1 MASKKTMFKLIG
13 FYLDINQKTYVD
25 LVLNHCENI
34 ADRESQ
40 SFKDNPH
47 CEKYGITSF
56 PAFILFKNN
65 VLTRTVIG
73 KYPIK
78 TIKSKLL
85 I

>member
-1 MASKKTMFKLIG
+1 MFKLIG

-25 LVLNHCENI
+25 SVLNHCENI
-34 ADRESQ
+34 TDRESQ
-40 SFKDNPH
+40 SFKNNLY
-47 CEKYGITSF
+47 CKKYAITSF
-56 PAFILFKNN
+56 PAFILLKNN

>member
-1 MASKKTMFKLIG
+1 MFKLIG
-13 FYLDINQKTYVD
+13 FYLDINQKVYVD
-25 LVLNHCENI
+25 SVLNDCENVL
-34 ADRESQ
+34 DRESQ
-40 SFKDNPH
+40 SFKDNLY
-47 CEKYGITSF
+47 CEKYGIISF
-56 PAFILFKNN
+56 PAFILLKNN

>member
-1 MASKKTMFKLIG
+1 MFKLIG

-25 LVLNHCENI
+25 LVLNNCEKITN
-34 ADRESQ
+34 RESQ
-40 SFKDNPH
+40 SFKDNPN

-56 PAFILFKNN
+56 PAFALFKYN

>member
-1 MASKKTMFKLIG
+1 MFKLIG

-25 LVLNHCENI
+25 LVLSHCETVP
-34 ADRESQ
+34 DRESQ
-40 SFKDNPH
+40 LFKDNLY
-47 CEKYGITSF
+47 CERYGITSF
-56 PAFILFKNN
+56 PAFILLKNN

-78 TIKSKLL
+78 TIKNKLL

>member
-1 MASKKTMFKLIG
+1 MFKLIG
-13 FYLDINQKTYVD
+13 FYLDVNQKKYVD
-25 LVLNHCENI
+25 LVLNNCEKITN
-34 ADRESQ
+34 RESQ
-40 SFKDNPH
+40 SFKDNPN
-47 CEKYGITSF
+47 CEKYGITRF
-56 PAFILFKNN
+56 PTFALLKNN

>member
-1 MASKKTMFKLIG
+1 MFKLIG
-13 FYLDINQKTYVD
+13 FYLDVNQKKYVD
-25 LVLNHCENI
+25 LVLNNCEKITN
-34 ADRESQ
+34 RESQ
-40 SFKDNPH
+40 SFKDNPN

-56 PAFILFKNN
+56 PAFALLKNN

>member
-1 MASKKTMFKLIG
+1 MFKLIG
-13 FYLDINQKTYVD
+13 FYLDVNQKKYVD
-25 LVLNHCENI
+25 LVLNNCEKITN
-34 ADRESQ
+34 RESQ
-40 SFKDNPH
+40 SFKANPN

-56 PAFILFKNN
+56 PAFALLKNN

>member
-1 MASKKTMFKLIG
+1 MFKLIG
-13 FYLDINQKTYVD
+13 FYLDVNQKKYVD
-25 LVLNHCENI
+25 LVLNNCEKITN
-34 ADRESQ
+34 RESQ
-40 SFKDNPH
+40 SFKDNPN

-56 PAFILFKNN
+56 PAFALLKNK

>member
-1 MASKKTMFKLIG
+1 MFKLIG
-13 FYLDINQKTYVD
+13 FYLDVNQKTYVD
-25 LVLNHCENI
+25 LVLNNCENVTN
-34 ADRESQ
+34 RESQ
-40 SFKDNPH
+40 SFKDNPN

-56 PAFILFKNN
+56 PAFALLKNN

>member
-1 MASKKTMFKLIG
+1 MFKLIG
-13 FYLDINQKTYVD
+13 FYLDVNQKKFVD
-25 LVLNHCENI
+25 LVLNNCEKITN
-34 ADRESQ
+34 RESQ
-40 SFKDNPH
+40 SFKDNPN

-56 PAFILFKNN
+56 PAFALLKNN